1 MASHLLE
8 PIARPPTPPP
18 SLNHG
23 PSVPNKLT
31 AISFQK
37 LKQTHEPVKISQS
50 ENQSNLTLLD
60 NKPLN
65 TSTYASVLDS
75 CKCSKLG
82 KQVHAHTIKTGFYG
96 DGFIDNKL
104 LQMYARCGL
113 LKDANCLFETM
124 PMRNLYSWK
133 AILRVY
139 LDHGLFEEAF
149 LLFQELQFDGG
160 ELDFF
165 VFPLVFKVC
174 SGLGS
179 VELGR
184 QLHGLVIKFQFCLNI
199 YVSNAL
205 IDMYGKCGSLD
216 DAKKV
221 LVKMPEKDSVTWNS
235 VITACAAN
243 GMVYEALEFLEKM
256 KSLDYYSMPNL
267 VSWSAVIG
275 GFAQNGY
282 DEEAIEML
290 FRMQVEGLE
299 PNARTLASVLPAC
312 ARLQRLDLG
321 MQLHGY
327 ITRHG
332 FLCNPVVMNAL
343 VDVYRRC
350 GDMGSAVKIFLKFSV
365 KNALSCNTMIVGY
378 CESGDVS
385 KAKELFDRMD
395 VAGIERDI
403 ISWNSMISGY
413 VDNFMF
419 DEALNMYRNL
429 LMEEGIE
436 PDSFTLGSVLTACAD
451 MISLREGKEIH
462 SQAIVKGLQSDTF
475 VGGALVEMYSKCQDQ
490 VAAQMAFDEVIEK
503 DVPTWN
509 ALISGYARSNQIERI
524 QNLLEKM
531 KGDGYHPNIYTWN
544 SILAG
549 LVENGQLDLAMQLLS
564 EMQTSKLRPDI
575 YTVGIILPACS
586 RLASL
591 ERGKQAH
598 AHSIRCVYDS
608 DVHIGAALVDMYA
621 KCGSLKHAQLAYNRI
636 SNPNL
641 VSHNAMLTAYAMHGH
656 GEEGIALFQRML
668 AIGFKPDHVTFL
680 SVLSS
685 CVHAGSVKTGREFF
699 DLMGYYSV
707 KPTLK
712 HYTSLVDLLSRS
724 GQLHEA
730 YELIKKM
737 PVEFDSVLWGA
748 LLGGCVTHG
757 NIELGEIA
765 AERLIEL
772 EPNNSGNYVLVANLY
787 AHARRWSDLA
797 RIRGTM
803 KDRGIHKSP
812 GCSWIEDR
820 NEIHS
825 FLAHDR
831 SHQRAEEIYAT
842 LDNIAL
848 HMKTGMVFG

>member
-1 MASHLLE
+1 MTSQLLE
-8 PIARPPTPPP
+8 PIACPASP
-18 SLNHG
+18 LNH
-23 PSVPNKLT
+23 VPNVPHNLT
-31 AISFQK
+31 ALSFQK
-37 LKQTHEPVKISQS
+37 LKQAHQPVNISQQK
-50 ENQSNLTLLD
+50 NQSNFSLLD

-65 TSTYASVLDS
+65 TSKYASVLDS
-75 CKCSKLG
+75 CKCPKLG
-82 KQVHAHTIKTGFYG
+82 KQVHAHTIKTGFDA
-96 DGFIDNKL
+96 DGFVDTKL

-113 LKDANCLFETM
+113 LKDADFLFETM
-124 PMRNLYSWK
+124 PMRNLHSWK
-133 AILRVY
+133 AILSVY

-149 LLFQELQFDGG
+149 LLFQVLQFDGV

-165 VFPLVFKVC
+165 VFPLVFKAC

-184 QLHGLVIKFQFCLNI
+184 QLHGLVIKFRFCLNI

-216 DAKKV
+216 NAKKV
-221 LVKMPEKDSVTWNS
+221 LVKMPERDSVTWNS

-256 KSLDYYSMPNL
+256 KSLDYSMPNV

-290 FRMQVEGLE
+290 FRMQVEGLV
-299 PNARTLASVLPAC
+299 PNAQTLAGVLPAC
-312 ARLQRLDLG
+312 ARLRRLDLG
-321 MQLHGY
+321 KQLHGY
-327 ITRHG
+327 ITRHD
-332 FLCNPVVMNAL
+332 FISNPVVVNAL

-350 GDMGSAVKIFLKFSV
+350 GDMGSAAKIFLKFSV
-365 KNALSCNTMIVGY
+365 KNVLSCNTMIVGY

-385 KAKELFDRMD
+385 KAKELFDCMD
-395 VAGIERDI
+395 VLGIERDL
-403 ISWNSMISGY
+403 ISWNSIISGY
-413 VDNFMF
+413 VRNFMF
-419 DEALNMYRNL
+419 DEAFSMFQNM

-451 MISLREGKEIH
+451 TISLGQGKEIH
-462 SQAIVKGLQSDTF
+462 AQAIVKGLQSDTF
-475 VGGALVEMYSKCQDQ
+475 VGGALVEMYSKCQDLT
-490 VAAQMAFDEVIEK
+490 AAQMAFDEVIEK

-524 QNLLEKM
+524 QYLLEKM

-549 LVENGQLDLAMQLLS
+549 LVENRQLDLTMQLFS
-564 EMQTSKLRPDI
+564 EMQISKLRPDI

-586 RLASL
+586 RLATL

-598 AHSIRCVYDS
+598 AHSIKCGYDT

-621 KCGSLKHAQLAYNRI
+621 KCGSLKYAQLAYDRI

-656 GEEGIALFQRML
+656 GEEGISLFQTML
-668 AIGFKPDHVTFL
+668 ALGFIPDHVTFL

-685 CVHAGSVKTGREFF
+685 CVHVGSVETGCKFF
-699 DLMGYYSV
+699 DLMGYYNV

-712 HYTSLVDLLSRS
+712 HYTSMVDLLSRS

-737 PVEFDSVLWGA
+737 PVECDSVLWGA

-757 NIELGEIA
+757 NIELGKIA

-772 EPNNSGNYVLVANLY
+772 EPNNSGNYVLLANLHAY
-787 AHARRWSDLA
+787 ARRWTDLA
-797 RIRGTM
+797 RVRGMM
-803 KDRGIHKSP
+803 KDRGMHKSP
-812 GCSWIEDR
+812 GCSWIEDK

-825 FLAHDR
+825 FLACDR
-831 SHQRAEEIYAT
+831 SHKRAEEIYAT
-842 LDNIAL
+842 LDYLAR
-848 HMKTGMVFG
+848 HMKTGIVHG